1 MKLFHFYRSEDQSG
15 VSGTGLVAEGVQLTN
30 GWCVLRWISKH
41 SSLCFYQSLDQV
53 RAIHSHGG
61 KTEILVHEV
70 APLPMRKTE
79 KSTQRFEILMQII
92 EEASRLTVYADRLPK
107 DQSRVDISTS
117 NIRHLVEQLES
128 SIFEEKLKSTQSR

>member
-30 GWCVLRWISKH
+30 GWCVLRWISRH
-41 SSLCFYQSLDQV
+41 SSLCFYQTLDQV

-70 APLPMRKTE
+70 APLPIRITKTGI
-79 KSTQRFEILMQII
+79 KRFEILMQII
-92 EEASRLTVYADRLPK
+92 EEASRLTVVAEERQK
-107 DQSRVDISTS
+107 REIQVEISTQKL
-117 NIRHLVEQLES
+117 RELVDLLEQDIAVHKRRS
-128 SIFEEKLKSTQSR
+128 A

>member
-41 SSLCFYQSLDQV
+41 SSLCFYQSLEQV

-70 APLPMRKTE
+70 APLPKRKTE
-79 KSTQRFEILMQII
+79 SASKRFEILMQII
-92 EEASRLTVYADRLPK
+92 DEASRLTVVSDDEDRLEIR
-107 DQSRVDISTS
+107 SRLSTDKLRALVDI
-117 NIRHLVEQLES
+117 LEKDS
-128 SIFEEKLKSTQSR
+128 SKIGKWSA

>member
-30 GWCVLRWISKH
+30 GWCVLRWISRH
-41 SSLCFYQSLDQV
+41 SSLCFYQTLDQV

-70 APLPMRKTE
+70 APLPIRITKTGI
-79 KSTQRFEILMQII
+79 KRFEILMQII
-92 EEASRLTVYADRLPK
+92 EEASRLTVVAEERQK
-107 DQSRVDISTS
+107 SEIQVEISTQKL
-117 NIRHLVEQLES
+117 RELVDLLEQDIVVHKRRS
-128 SIFEEKLKSTQSR
+128 A

>member
-41 SSLCFYQSLDQV
+41 SSLCFYQSLEQV

-70 APLPMRKTE
+70 APLPKRKTE
-79 KSTQRFEILMQII
+79 SASKRFEILMQII
-92 EEASRLTVYADRLPK
+92 DEASRLTVVSDDEDRLEIRSK
-107 DQSRVDISTS
+107 LSTDKLRALVDI
-117 NIRHLVEQLES
+117 LEKDS
-128 SIFEEKLKSTQSR
+128 SKIGKWSA

>member
-30 GWCVLRWISKH
+30 GWCVLRWISRH

-61 KTEILVHEV
+61 RTEILVHEV
-70 APLPMRKTE
+70 APLPRRKTE
-79 KSTQRFEILMQII
+79 KGSKRFDILMQII
-92 EEASRLTVYADRLPK
+92 DEASRLTVFSEDLIK
-107 DQSRVDISTS
+107 KENQNEISVQKLR
-117 NIRHLVEQLES
+117 NLIDLLEEDF
-128 SIFEEKLKSTQSR
+128 SIDGQWSA